1 MPRGRKPKQPVL
13 TELEEKLKNVCFSQ
27 LNDIEILYKNLAK
40 IRYQVDLAL
49 THVGQIDG
57 VDSLAEASF
66 KAGRAYGPLDEAND
80 RLEEVLEKLFEE
92 NDFQHWTD
100 TIEEN

>member
-1 MPRGRKPKQPVL
+1 MARGRKPKQTDSKIL
-13 TELEEKLKNVCFSQ
+13 EHFELKKNILVES
-27 LNDIEILYKNLAK
+27 LYKDLAK

-49 THVGQIDG
+49 TYVGQIDS

-80 RLEEVLEKLFEE
+80 KLEEILDNIHNNNEDFEYW
-92 NDFQHWTD
+92 NNF
-100 TIEEN
+100 

>member
-1 MPRGRKPKQPVL
+1 MPKGKKLKHIVL
-13 TELEEKLKNVCFSQ
+13 TKTEKELEN
-27 LNDIEILYKNLAK
+27 LYKNLAK

-49 THVGQIDG
+49 THIGRIDNADG
-57 VDSLAEASF
+57 LAEASF

-92 NDFQHWTD
+92 NNFEHWGD
-100 TIEEN
+100 IIIEN